1 MPSLLNIPSLVLLL
15 AALAPNAARAQSRPV
30 AETVSGRV
38 QGVSVEGVE
47 SFKGIPYAAPPTG
60 ALRWRAPQPAAH
72 WQGVRDASH
81 YGAPCIQPAKPGQWA
96 VEPSEDCLNLN
107 LWRPARD
114 GVEANQGKLPVM
126 LWIHGGGSVVGSG
139 SDPAFDGTALARHGV
154 MVVTINYRLGRL
166 GYFAHPAL
174 SAAKADGPLLGNY
187 GLMDQLAA
195 MRWVQEN
202 IAAFGGDPGNV
213 TLFGESAGGCYV
225 SIWMTSPAAQGLFS
239 KAITHSCPGFILSEP
254 LAGQGSAE
262 TRGQTL
268 AQTLGIKGRDAKALA
283 ALRKLPASAFL
294 QPAFFKGTYPVLDGV
309 LVQQDPYLVVLN
321 GKTLHKP
328 WILGSNSFDSS
339 YMPYYGI
346 DLSHPL
352 AGYPNDADNIR
363 AVYRQATPEGSEQQL
378 GTAFL
383 SDIDMAYSDRM
394 YAQVAARDGVPTYT
408 YAFDHLPAAA
418 VGELPGVPHGGEL
431 AFVFGAARM
440 SAGPDR
446 SFPLDAQ
453 DKAFSQQVMTYWTNF
468 AKTGEPG
475 AAQTPWPAYAQ
486 GETTMVFSQQ
496 GGPHPVSGY
505 HRERLDFAAP
515 FAWKRISRWD
525 P

>member
-1 MPSLLNIPSLVLLL
+1 MPSLLNIPALVLLL
-15 AALAPNAARAQSRPV
+15 AALAPTAARAQSHPV
-30 AETVSGRV
+30 AETLSGRV

-107 LWRPARD
+107 LWRPVRD

-139 SDPAFDGTALARHGV
+139 SDPAFDGSALARHGV
-154 MVVTINYRLGRL
+154 VVVTINYRLGRL

-195 MRWVQEN
+195 MRWVREN

-363 AVYRQATPEGSEQQL
+363 AVYRQAAPEGSEQQL

-475 AAQTPWPAYAQ
+475 TAQTPWPAYAQ